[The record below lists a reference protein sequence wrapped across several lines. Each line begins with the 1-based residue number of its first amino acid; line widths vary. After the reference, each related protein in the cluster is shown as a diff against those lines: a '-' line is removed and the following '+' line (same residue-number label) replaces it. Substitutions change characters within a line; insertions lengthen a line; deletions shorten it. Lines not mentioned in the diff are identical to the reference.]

1 MGDNMDA
8 ETRVTALSS
17 QHLYLEHAISQE
29 NQRPSPDFIRITE
42 LKREKLRIK
51 DEIVR
56 LEQH

>member
-1 MGDNMDA
+1 MGEIMDA

-17 QHLYLEHAISQE
+17 KHTYLEHAIDQE
-29 NQRPSPDFIRITE
+29 AHRPSPDYIRITE

>member
-1 MGDNMDA
+1 MDA

-17 QHLYLEHAISQE
+17 KHIYLEQAILNE
-29 NQRPSPDFIRITE
+29 NQRPFPDFLRVTE

-56 LEQH
+56 LEHH

>member
-17 QHLYLEHAISQE
+17 KHIYLEQAILNE
-29 NQRPSPDFIRITE
+29 NQRPFPDFLRVTE

-56 LEQH
+56 LEHH

>member
-1 MGDNMDA
+1 MGENMDM

-17 QHLYLEHAISQE
+17 KHIYLDHAISQE
-29 NQRPSPDFIRITE
+29 NQRPFPDYVRITQ

-56 LEQH
+56 IATH

>member
-1 MGDNMDA
+1 MDA

-17 QHLYLEHAISQE
+17 KHTYLEAAIDQE
-29 NQRPSPDFIRITE
+29 NHRPSPDYVRITE

-56 LEQH
+56 LEHH

>member
-1 MGDNMDA
+1 MDA
-8 ETRVTALSS
+8 ESRVTALSS
-17 QHLYLEHAISQE
+17 KHTYLEHVIDQE
-29 NQRPSPDFIRITE
+29 AHRPSPDYIRITE